1 MAVNPFLIIPVEIG
15 FGMIGIL
22 DERPEWSNR
31 LMAELA
37 QRRLAF
43 EKIDL
48 SNHAYDP
55 RERERRYSVIVNRTS
70 PSSHRRG
77 HGNVLFFAEA
87 LLNHY
92 EELGIP
98 VINPLAAWRFEKSK
112 ALQIELFERLGVRY
126 PRTIVVNHRDQ
137 VLKSVDRLRFPL
149 LLKPNLGGS
158 GAGIVRFD
166 SLAGL
171 EAAIERLDFG
181 PDGPALLQGFIDS
194 ADGAIVRV
202 EML

>member
-1 MAVNPFLIIPVEIG
+1 MAVRPFLIIPVEIG
-15 FGMIGIL
+15 FWMIGIL
-22 DERPEWSNR
+22 DEHPEWSNR

-126 PRTIVVNHRDQ
+126 PRTVVVNGVAPLRQ
-137 VLKSVDRLRFPL
+137 AAREVRFP
-149 LLKPNLGGS
+149 
-158 GAGIVRFD
+158 
-166 SLAGL
+166 
-171 EAAIERLDFG
+171 
-181 PDGPALLQGFIDS
+181 AL
-194 ADGAIVRV
+194 VKRT
-202 EML
+202 